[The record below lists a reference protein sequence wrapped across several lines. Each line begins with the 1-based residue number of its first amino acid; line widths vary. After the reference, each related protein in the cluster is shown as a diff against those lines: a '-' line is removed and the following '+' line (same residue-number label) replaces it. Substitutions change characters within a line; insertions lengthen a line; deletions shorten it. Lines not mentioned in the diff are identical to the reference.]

1 MTKKNKR
8 RVRRT
13 ALPFRTGRPRILV
26 LCEGTKTE
34 PYYFSS
40 FKTKYRLTSVK
51 VRRLSESTGPRGLVK
66 RAKDE
71 IRNDPGWD
79 EVYCVLDHDGRLQ
92 KVTQVARLLKALD
105 TAKKSTAVK
114 MVLSVP
120 CFEYWLL
127 LHFEATSKPFAGVLG
142 GMTACDQVT
151 QRLRNHLPEYRKNDN
166 RVFELVNEHIG
177 EAISNAGLI
186 QSQSFSGSPCTDVGK
201 LASRLLRVASR
212 SD

>member
-1 MTKKNKR
+1 
-8 RVRRT
+8 
-13 ALPFRTGRPRILV
+13 
-26 LCEGTKTE
+26 
-34 PYYFSS
+34 
-40 FKTKYRLTSVK
+40 
-51 VRRLSESTGPRGLVK
+51 
-66 RAKDE
+66 
-71 IRNDPGWD
+71 
-79 EVYCVLDHDGRLQ
+79 
-92 KVTQVARLLKALD
+92 
-105 TAKKSTAVK
+105 

-127 LHFEATSKPFAGVLG
+127 LHFEATSQPFAGVRG

-151 QRLRNHLPEYRKNDN
+151 KRLCNHMPEYRKNDT

-201 LASRLLRVASR
+201 LASRLLCIPSR